1 MSKYYELKL
10 SNLTRKL
17 PLIRLN
23 PTLTIASFVLLGDAE
38 LTHYA
43 AQKLSKMINE
53 PFDYIVTMESKG
65 IPLAQELS
73 HCMGKKRYIVLR
85 KKVKDY
91 MRDPRVLA
99 VNAITSSQEQ
109 VLVLD
114 GEDAQMIFG
123 KKILLLD
130 DVISSGGSMATAKK
144 LVEDAGGHVISEAAI
159 LAEGEAS
166 ERKDILY
173 LEKLPL
179 FD

>member
-1 MSKYYELKL
+1 
-10 SNLTRKL
+10 
-17 PLIRLN
+17 
-23 PTLTIASFVLLGDAE
+23 V
-38 LTHYA
+38 
-43 AQKLSKMINE
+43 
-53 PFDYIVTMESKG
+53 
-65 IPLAQELS
+65 PLAQELS
-73 HCMGKKRYIVLR
+73 YCMGKKRYIVLR

-91 MRDPRVLA
+91 MKNPRVLS

-114 GEDAQMIFG
+114 GEDAQIIAG

-130 DVISSGGSMATAKK
+130 DVISSGGSMITAKK
-144 LVEDAGGHVISEAAI
+144 LVEDAGGQVILQAAI

-173 LEKLPL
+173 LERLPL

>member
-1 MSKYYELKL
+1 MPKYYELELGK
-10 SNLTRKL
+10 LTRKL

-43 AQKLSKMINE
+43 AQELSKRINE
-53 PFDYIVTMESKG
+53 PFDYVVTMESKG
-65 IPLAQELS
+65 VPLAQELS
-73 HCMGKKRYIVLR
+73 QCMGKKRYIVLR

-91 MRDPRVLA
+91 MKNPRVLA

-114 GEDAQMIFG
+114 GTDAQIIAG
-123 KKILLLD
+123 KRILLLD
-130 DVISSGGSMATAKK
+130 DVISSGGSMITAKK
-144 LVEDAGGHVISEAAI
+144 LVENAGGQVILQAAI
-159 LAEGEAS
+159 LAEGKAS

-173 LEKLPL
+173 LEELPL

>member
-1 MSKYYELKL
+1 MSEYYELKL
-10 SNLTRKL
+10 GELTRKL

-43 AQKLSKMINE
+43 AQKLSEQITE

-65 IPLAQELS
+65 VPLAQELS
-73 HCMGKKRYIVLR
+73 YCMGKKRYIVLR

-91 MRDPRVLA
+91 MKNPRVLS
-99 VNAITSSQEQ
+99 VNAITSSQDQ

-114 GEDAQMIFG
+114 GEDAQIIAG

-130 DVISSGGSMATAKK
+130 DVISSGGSMITAKK
-144 LVEDAGGHVISEAAI
+144 LVEDAGGQVILQAAI

-173 LEKLPL
+173 LERLPL